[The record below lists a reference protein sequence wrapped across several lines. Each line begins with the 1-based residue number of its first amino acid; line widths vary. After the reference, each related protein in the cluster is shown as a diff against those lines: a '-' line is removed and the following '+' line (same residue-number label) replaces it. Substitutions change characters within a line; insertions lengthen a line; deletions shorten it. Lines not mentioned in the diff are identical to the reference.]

1 MEANFLN
8 EIIFLLKEEN
18 QKGKNNFAKIDKLAS
33 LSPDKTFFIE
43 RASNQT
49 MLNFYYA
56 FKMYDKDFKYNLYCQ
71 KIEKLRDTFL
81 YEKIN
86 QYNKSVLLACDIYL
100 HNEQL
105 NEVKE
110 KLRETD
116 KLSPDYRSLFDQG
129 KYLVKTG
136 NEMLSKYRKYLESK
150 YLISALTIDD
160 FAERFFKISGKDLLL
175 KATSIVN
182 FARCSEK
189 YRNRLD
195 EKNYLEFFKSLKDY
209 IVKVVRND
217 YYVNR
222 PPNVEEIL
230 FGVYSLENMFEQQE
244 FGKRCKK
251 FEKFESTFRYS
262 TLLEELESEAKIIFA
277 DALNNSCINLEKN
290 NFDSISNAKGT
301 LVYKLSGKPFHFF
314 VESFNPN
321 IKVERFASLENSQ
334 SEYVELSYFDDDE
347 GSVCTRNAFVNGGT
361 NSIVLGYLK
370 IYNNSLLMAN
380 TEDFDGL
387 DKEINTNSELFPPKM
402 FSQMTENYSRIIVS
416 RRPKPD
422 FVVCFDNVRMT
433 DLNVAQVLN
442 IPIVL
447 INTLQYKK
455 PRKVSEDFIKL
466 HAKENRAYLICS
478 NKQFE
483 SYKQRKLERQTQSLK
498 RKNLST
504 KATQIVETQNLKGT
518 KLIANKNMAMQKLKE
533 NIDNYRF
540 LTDELK
546 VDNEILDFVFSK
558 EGSAYLW
565 EFIPEKYKTNR
576 EFIKRMLTIN
586 PAIIMSL
593 QMTLLKDKSILISLI
608 TDNPSFFEKLPD
620 EIKNNPY
627 ILASI
632 IKANPEIYRYL
643 PYSMKTNPMI
653 LKKIIEYSQGYNWEF
668 LDELVLNDPS
678 LISILYILSPSLL
691 RQILARHPSLIM
703 NCPPQIISDNNFM
716 ETTVKQN
723 PDILKFPWDNDDI
736 RNNALL
742 LLPLLAINLD
752 LVNFVGLGV
761 REAFNMNRPHEI
773 MLEAQRMHDHLGE
786 RMEGEPFDFNHDF
799 ENYDFNEDDFAFG
812 DSNFN
817 DNDFTSDNFYNDQEF
832 DNSFDDI
839 DISNDFGAS
848 ENENFNFSQEDILS
862 EVDAQDRIELTSI
875 IEFNQYES
883 ANEFDEFESERS
895 ITNFD
900 DTDFG
905 DDGSDFIG
913 D

>member
-1 MEANFLN
+1 M
-8 EIIFLLKEEN
+8 
-18 QKGKNNFAKIDKLAS
+18 
-33 LSPDKTFFIE
+33 
-43 RASNQT
+43 
-49 MLNFYYA
+49 
-56 FKMYDKDFKYNLYCQ
+56 
-71 KIEKLRDTFL
+71 
-81 YEKIN
+81 
-86 QYNKSVLLACDIYL
+86 
-100 HNEQL
+100 
-105 NEVKE
+105 
-110 KLRETD
+110 
-116 KLSPDYRSLFDQG
+116 
-129 KYLVKTG
+129 
-136 NEMLSKYRKYLESK
+136 
-150 YLISALTIDD
+150 
-160 FAERFFKISGKDLLL
+160 
-175 KATSIVN
+175 
-182 FARCSEK
+182 
-189 YRNRLD
+189 
-195 EKNYLEFFKSLKDY
+195 
-209 IVKVVRND
+209 
-217 YYVNR
+217 
-222 PPNVEEIL
+222 
-230 FGVYSLENMFEQQE
+230 
-244 FGKRCKK
+244 
-251 FEKFESTFRYS
+251 
-262 TLLEELESEAKIIFA
+262 
-277 DALNNSCINLEKN
+277 
-290 NFDSISNAKGT
+290 
-301 LVYKLSGKPFHFF
+301 
-314 VESFNPN
+314 
-321 IKVERFASLENSQ
+321 
-334 SEYVELSYFDDDE
+334 
-347 GSVCTRNAFVNGGT
+347 
-361 NSIVLGYLK
+361 
-370 IYNNSLLMAN
+370 
-380 TEDFDGL
+380 
-387 DKEINTNSELFPPKM
+387 
-402 FSQMTENYSRIIVS
+402 
-416 RRPKPD
+416 
-422 FVVCFDNVRMT
+422 
-433 DLNVAQVLN
+433 
-442 IPIVL
+442 
-447 INTLQYKK
+447 
-455 PRKVSEDFIKL
+455 
-466 HAKENRAYLICS
+466 
-478 NKQFE
+478 
-483 SYKQRKLERQTQSLK
+483 
-498 RKNLST
+498 
-504 KATQIVETQNLKGT
+504 
-518 KLIANKNMAMQKLKE
+518 
-533 NIDNYRF
+533 
-540 LTDELK
+540 
-546 VDNEILDFVFSK
+546 DNEILDFVFSK

-576 EFIKRMLTIN
+576 KFIKRMLTIN

-716 ETTVKQN
+716 ETAVKQN

-761 REAFNMNRPHEI
+761 RAAFNMNRPHEI

-786 RMEGEPFDFNHDF
+786 RMEGDPFDFNHDF

-883 ANEFDEFESERS
+883 ANEFDELESERS
-895 ITNFD
+895 INNYD
-900 DTDFG
+900 DGDFG

>member
-18 QKGKNNFAKIDKLAS
+18 QKGNNNFAKIDKLAS

-49 MLNFYYA
+49 MLNFYCA

-71 KIEKLRDTFL
+71 KIEKLRDAFL
-81 YEKIN
+81 DEKIN

-116 KLSPDYRSLFDQG
+116 KLSPDYQSLFDQG

-175 KATSIVN
+175 RATTIVN

-189 YRNRLD
+189 YRNRLE

-262 TLLEELESEAKIIFA
+262 TLLEELEREAKIIFA
-277 DALNNSCINLEKN
+277 DALNNSCINLEKS

-301 LVYKLSGKPFHFF
+301 LVYKLSGKPFKFF
-314 VESFNPN
+314 IESFNQN
-321 IKVERFASLENSQ
+321 IQAERFASLENSQ

-347 GSVCTRNAFVNGGT
+347 GSVCTRNAFVKGGT

-387 DKEINTNSELFPPKM
+387 DKEINTNSELLSPKM

-483 SYKQRKLERQTQSLK
+483 SYKQRKLERQMQSLK

-504 KATQIVETQNLKGT
+504 RATQIVEAQNIKGT
-518 KLIANKNMAMQKLKE
+518 KLIANKSLAMQKLKE

-678 LISILYILSPSLL
+678 LISVLYLLSPSLL

-786 RMEGEPFDFNHDF
+786 RMEGDSFDFNHDF
-799 ENYDFNEDDFAFG
+799 ENYDFNEGDFAFG
-812 DSNFN
+812 DSNDFEYN
-817 DNDFTSDNFYNDQEF
+817 DYANGYSNDQEF
-832 DNSFDDI
+832 DNNSFDDI

-848 ENENFNFSQEDILS
+848 ENENFDFSQEDILS
-862 EVDAQDRIELTSI
+862 EVDTQDHLEITSAIEHEQNDNVS
-875 IEFNQYES
+875 
-883 ANEFDEFESERS
+883 EFDELESERA

-905 DDGSDFIG
+905 DGGDFIG

>member
-1 MEANFLN
+1 METNFLN

-71 KIEKLRDTFL
+71 KIEKLRDAFL
-81 YEKIN
+81 DEKIN

-175 KATSIVN
+175 KATTIVN

-251 FEKFESTFRYS
+251 FEKFESTFRYT

-277 DALNNSCINLEKN
+277 DALNNSCINLEKS

-334 SEYVELSYFDDDE
+334 SDHVELSYFDDDE
-347 GSVCTRNAFVNGGT
+347 GSVCSRSEFVKCGT
-361 NSIVLGYLK
+361 NSIVLGYSK
-370 IYNNSLLMAN
+370 INSKSLLMAN

-387 DKEINTNSELFPPKM
+387 DKEISTNSELLSPKM

-422 FVVCFDNVRMT
+422 FIVCFDNVRMT

-466 HAKENRAYLICS
+466 HAKGNRAYLICS

-483 SYKQRKLERQTQSLK
+483 SYKQRKLERQMQSLK

-504 KATQIVETQNLKGT
+504 RATQIVEAQNIKGT
-518 KLIANKNMAMQKLKE
+518 KLIANKSLAMQKLKE

-716 ETTVKQN
+716 ETAVKQN

-761 REAFNMNRPHEI
+761 RAAFNMNRPHEI

-786 RMEGEPFDFNHDF
+786 RMEGDPFDFNHDF

-883 ANEFDEFESERS
+883 ANEFDELESERS
-895 ITNFD
+895 INNYD
-900 DTDFG
+900 DGDFG

>member
-56 FKMYDKDFKYNLYCQ
+56 FKMYDKDFKYNLHCQ
-71 KIEKLRDTFL
+71 KIEKLRDAFL
-81 YEKIN
+81 DEKIN

-110 KLRETD
+110 RLRETD
-116 KLSPDYRSLFDQG
+116 KLSPDYQSLFDQG

-150 YLISALTIDD
+150 YLNSALTIDD

-175 KATSIVN
+175 KATTIVN

-189 YRNRLD
+189 YRNRLE

-251 FEKFESTFRYS
+251 FEKFESTFRYTS
-262 TLLEELESEAKIIFA
+262 LLEELENEAKVIFA
-277 DALNNSCINLEKN
+277 DALNNSCISLDKN
-290 NFDSISNAKGT
+290 NFNAIGSAKDVK
-301 LVYKLSGKPFHFF
+301 VYKLSGKPFKFF
-314 VESFNPN
+314 IESFNQN
-321 IKVERFASLENSQ
+321 IQAERFARLENSQ
-334 SEYVELSYFDDDE
+334 SDHVELSYFDDDE
-347 GSVCTRNAFVNGGT
+347 GSVCTRNAFVKGGT

-387 DKEINTNSELFPPKM
+387 DKEISTNSELLSPKM

-455 PRKVSEDFIKL
+455 PRKKSEDFIKL

-483 SYKQRKLERQTQSLK
+483 SYKQRKLERQMQSLK

-504 KATQIVETQNLKGT
+504 RATQIVEAQNIKGT
-518 KLIANKNMAMQKLKE
+518 KLIANKTIAMQKLKE
-533 NIDNYRF
+533 NIDNYRY

-546 VDNEILDFVFSK
+546 VDNEILDFVFAK

-593 QMTLLKDKSILISLI
+593 QMALLKDKSILISLI

-703 NCPPQIISDNNFM
+703 NCPPQIINDNNFM
-716 ETTVKQN
+716 ETAVKQN

-742 LLPLLAINLD
+742 LLPLLMLNLD
-752 LVNFVGLGV
+752 LLNFVGLGV
-761 REAFNMNRPHEI
+761 REAFNMNRPHE
-773 MLEAQRMHDHLGE
+773 MMFEAQRMQDHLGE
-786 RMEGEPFDFNHDF
+786 RMEGDPLDFYHDF

-832 DNSFDDI
+832 DNNSFNDI
-839 DISNDFGAS
+839 DISNDFG
-848 ENENFNFSQEDILS
+848 NENSNYNFSQEDILS
-862 EVDAQDRIELTSI
+862 EVNTQDHLEITSTIEH
-875 IEFNQYES
+875 EQNDS
-883 ANEFDEFESERS
+883 ANEFDDLESERS
-895 ITNFD
+895 ITND
-900 DTDFG
+900 DDGDFG
-905 DDGSDFIG
+905 DGGDFDGE
-913 D
+913 

>member
-1 MEANFLN
+1 MESNFLN

-18 QKGKNNFAKIDKLAS
+18 QKGNNNFAKIDKLAS

-49 MLNFYYA
+49 MLNFYCA

-81 YEKIN
+81 DEKIN

-150 YLISALTIDD
+150 YLNSALTIDD

-175 KATSIVN
+175 KATTIVN

-230 FGVYSLENMFEQQE
+230 FGVYSIENMFEQQE

-277 DALNNSCINLEKN
+277 DALNNSCINLEKS

-321 IKVERFASLENSQ
+321 IKVERFARLKNSQ

-347 GSVCTRNAFVNGGT
+347 GSVCTRNAFVKSGT
-361 NSIVLGYLK
+361 NSIVLGYSK
-370 IYNNSLLMAN
+370 INSKSLLMAN
-380 TEDFDGL
+380 TEDFDDL
-387 DKEINTNSELFPPKM
+387 DKEISTNSELLSPKM

-466 HAKENRAYLICS
+466 HAKGNRAYLICS

-483 SYKQRKLERQTQSLK
+483 SYKQRKLERQMQSLK

-504 KATQIVETQNLKGT
+504 KATQIVEAQNIKGT
-518 KLIANKNMAMQKLKE
+518 KLIANKSLAMQKLKE

-546 VDNEILDFVFSK
+546 VDNEILGFVFAK

-593 QMTLLKDKSILISLI
+593 QMTLLNDKSILISLI

-627 ILASI
+627 IMASI

-716 ETTVKQN
+716 ETAVKQN

-786 RMEGEPFDFNHDF
+786 RMEGDPFDFNHDF

-817 DNDFTSDNFYNDQEF
+817 DIDF
-832 DNSFDDI
+832 
-839 DISNDFGAS
+839 SNDFG
-848 ENENFNFSQEDILS
+848 NEDSNYNFSQEDILS
-862 EVDAQDRIELTSI
+862 EVDTQDHLEITSTIEL
-875 IEFNQYES
+875 EQN
-883 ANEFDEFESERS
+883 AEFDEFESERS
-895 ITNFD
+895 ITNYD
-900 DTDFG
+900 DSDFG
-905 DDGSDFIG
+905 DGGDFDGD
-913 D
+913 